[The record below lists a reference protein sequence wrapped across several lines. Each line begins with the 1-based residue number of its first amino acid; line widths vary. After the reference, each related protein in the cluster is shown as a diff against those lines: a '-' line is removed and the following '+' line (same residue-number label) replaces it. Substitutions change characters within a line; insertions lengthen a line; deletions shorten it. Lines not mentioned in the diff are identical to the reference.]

1 MTGIGLPETTMAE
14 TDEEIIAA
22 IREDA
27 FQAAVKTSALQ
38 HHRVLGKKLM
48 PHLEAIMNAIDGLS

>member
-1 MTGIGLPETTMAE
+1 MAE